1 MSSDPT
7 PTPPPPGAPPRLVGR
22 RSHREP
28 RYAAFISLGVVLGVV
43 AAAVLTFARPE
54 GSYSYGSVLGYLA
67 VALGLVGGIVGGTVA
82 AVIGFVTD
90 RRHRSG

>member
-1 MSSDPT
+1 MSDPERL
-7 PTPPPPGAPPRLVGR
+7 PPRLVGR

-28 RYAAFISLGVVLGVV
+28 RYGAFIGLGVVLGVI
-43 AAAVLTFARPE
+43 AAAVLTFLRPE

-67 VALGLVGGIVGGTVA
+67 VTLGLAGGIAGGTVA

-90 RRHRSG
+90 RRRRPR